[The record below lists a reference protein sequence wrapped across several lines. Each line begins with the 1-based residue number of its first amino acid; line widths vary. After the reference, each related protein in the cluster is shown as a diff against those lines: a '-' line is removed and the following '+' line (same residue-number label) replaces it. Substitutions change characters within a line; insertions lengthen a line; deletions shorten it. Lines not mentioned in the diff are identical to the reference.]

1 MTMLTVEGLTIRYG
15 DMEVVHGVSFEVGQR
30 DSVAIIGANG
40 SGKTTLLRTLM
51 GLHRDFD
58 GRITFMGRD
67 IGRISPWARACLGM
81 AMVPEGRRVFP
92 DLSVEQ
98 NLLIGAYSRQDRSA
112 VRASLDEVYSLF
124 PVLRERRNQV
134 GKTLSGGEQQMLAI
148 GRALMAKPR
157 LLMVD
162 EVSTG
167 LMPIFVDKAFHVLK
181 SLVDQGVS
189 VLLVEQNARK
199 ALAAMARG
207 YVLET
212 GRIVLS
218 GPAAELAANANVRKA
233 YLGA

>member
-1 MTMLTVEGLTIRYG
+1 MKVLTVESLAVRYG
-15 DMEVVHGVSFEVGQR
+15 DMEVIHDVSFEVGAG

-40 SGKTTLLRTLM
+40 AGKTTLLRTLM
-51 GLHRDFD
+51 GLHRNFD
-58 GRITFMGRD
+58 GRITFLGQD
-67 IGRISPWARACLGM
+67 IGHRPPWERSRLGM

-98 NLLIGAYSRQDRSA
+98 NLLIGAYSQQDRS
-112 VRASLDEVYSLF
+112 VLRASMEEVYELF

-134 GKTLSGGEQQMLAI
+134 SKTLSGGEQQMLAI
-148 GRALMAKPR
+148 GRALMARPK
-157 LLMVD
+157 LLLVD

-167 LMPIFVDKAFHVLK
+167 LMPIFVDKAFQVLG
-181 SLVDQGVS
+181 SLIERGVS

-199 ALAAMARG
+199 ALATVARG

-212 GRIVLS
+212 GRIVLGGTAS
-218 GPAAELAANANVRKA
+218 ELAANSDVRKA

>member
-1 MTMLTVEGLTIRYG
+1 MLTVEGLTIRYG

>member
-1 MTMLTVEGLTIRYG
+1 MLTIESLAVRYG
-15 DMEVVHGVSFEVGQR
+15 DMEVIHSVSFEVGAG

-40 SGKTTLLRTLM
+40 AGKTTLLRTLM
-51 GLHRDFD
+51 GLHRNFD
-58 GRITFMGRD
+58 GRITFLGSD
-67 IGRISPWARACLGM
+67 IGHMSPWERAKLGM

-98 NLLIGAYSRQDRSA
+98 NLLIGAYSQRDRSV
-112 VRASLDEVYSLF
+112 VRASIEEVYALF

-148 GRALMAKPR
+148 GRALMARPR
-157 LLMVD
+157 LLLVD

-167 LMPIFVDKAFHVLK
+167 LMPIFVDKAFQVLK
-181 SLVDQGVS
+181 SLAERGVS

-199 ALAAMARG
+199 ALAATARG

-218 GPAAELAANANVRKA
+218 GTAGELMANADVRKA

>member
-1 MTMLTVEGLTIRYG
+1 MLTVEGLTVRYG
-15 DMEVVHGVSFEVGQR
+15 DMEVVHGISFEVGEG

-40 SGKTTLLRTLM
+40 AGKTTLLRTLM

-58 GRITFMGRD
+58 GRVAFRGRD
-67 IGRISPWARACLGM
+67 LGRMSPWERSSLGM

-98 NLLIGAYSRQDRSA
+98 NLLIGAYSRRDRAA
-112 VRASLDEVYSLF
+112 VRASMEETYSLF
-124 PVLRERRNQV
+124 PILRERKNQV

-148 GRALMAKPR
+148 GRSLMAGPR
-157 LLMVD
+157 LLLVD

-167 LMPIFVDKAFHVLK
+167 LMPIFVDKAFEVLK
-181 SLVDQGVS
+181 GLSERGVS
-189 VLLVEQNARK
+189 ILLVEQNARK
-199 ALAAMARG
+199 ALATMARG

-212 GRIVLS
+212 GAIVLS
-218 GPAAELAANANVRKA
+218 GSAEELRANAPVQKA